1 MIFLGLILWYQPFF
15 TRILSGW
22 DRLYFVYKYYRFL
35 SLTWELFCGSI
46 ANKQCF
52 ISVIGVQENDNERRY
67 FMKERMQRFM
77 AGRYGN
83 DQLNQFI
90 FIVAII
96 SMVLEII
103 TRQSLFYTL
112 TLVLLILAY
121 VRVFSRNI
129 NKRYEENMKFLQK
142 KDMILNKFCKQKY
155 YAAQRRNFHIY
166 TCPQCK
172 QKIRIPKGKGKIR
185 ITCPK
190 CRTSFIKKS

>member
-1 MIFLGLILWYQPFF
+1 
-15 TRILSGW
+15 
-22 DRLYFVYKYYRFL
+22 
-35 SLTWELFCGSI
+35 
-46 ANKQCF
+46 
-52 ISVIGVQENDNERRY
+52 
-67 FMKERMQRFM
+67 MKERMQRFM

-112 TLVLLILAY
+112 TLVLLILVY

-142 KDMILNKFCKQKY
+142 KDAILNKFRKQKY

-172 QKIRIPKGKGKIR
+172 QKIRIPKGKGKIS

>member
-1 MIFLGLILWYQPFF
+1 
-15 TRILSGW
+15 
-22 DRLYFVYKYYRFL
+22 
-35 SLTWELFCGSI
+35 
-46 ANKQCF
+46 
-52 ISVIGVQENDNERRY
+52 
-67 FMKERMQRFM
+67 MKERMQRFM

-142 KDMILNKFCKQKY
+142 KDAILDKFRKQKY

-172 QKIRIPKGKGKIR
+172 QKIRIPKGKGKIS

>member
-1 MIFLGLILWYQPFF
+1 
-15 TRILSGW
+15 
-22 DRLYFVYKYYRFL
+22 
-35 SLTWELFCGSI
+35 
-46 ANKQCF
+46 
-52 ISVIGVQENDNERRY
+52 
-67 FMKERMQRFM
+67 MKERMQRFM

-90 FIVAII
+90 FIVAIV

-142 KDMILNKFCKQKY
+142 KDAILNKFRKQKY

-172 QKIRIPKGKGKIR
+172 QKIRIPKGKGKIS

>member
-1 MIFLGLILWYQPFF
+1 
-15 TRILSGW
+15 
-22 DRLYFVYKYYRFL
+22 
-35 SLTWELFCGSI
+35 
-46 ANKQCF
+46 
-52 ISVIGVQENDNERRY
+52 
-67 FMKERMQRFM
+67 MKERMQRFM

-83 DQLNQFI
+83 DQLHQFI

-142 KDMILNKFCKQKY
+142 KDAILNKFRKQKY

-172 QKIRIPKGKGKIR
+172 QKIRIPKGKGKIS

>member
-1 MIFLGLILWYQPFF
+1 
-15 TRILSGW
+15 
-22 DRLYFVYKYYRFL
+22 
-35 SLTWELFCGSI
+35 
-46 ANKQCF
+46 
-52 ISVIGVQENDNERRY
+52 
-67 FMKERMQRFM
+67 MKERMQRFI

-142 KDMILNKFCKQKY
+142 KDAILNKFRKQKY

-172 QKIRIPKGKGKIR
+172 QKIRIPKGKGKIS

>member
-1 MIFLGLILWYQPFF
+1 
-15 TRILSGW
+15 
-22 DRLYFVYKYYRFL
+22 
-35 SLTWELFCGSI
+35 
-46 ANKQCF
+46 
-52 ISVIGVQENDNERRY
+52 
-67 FMKERMQRFM
+67 MKERMQRFM

-142 KDMILNKFCKQKY
+142 KDAISNKFRRQKY

-172 QKIRIPKGKGKIR
+172 QKIRIPKGKGKIS

>member
-1 MIFLGLILWYQPFF
+1 
-15 TRILSGW
+15 
-22 DRLYFVYKYYRFL
+22 
-35 SLTWELFCGSI
+35 
-46 ANKQCF
+46 
-52 ISVIGVQENDNERRY
+52 
-67 FMKERMQRFM
+67 MKERMQRFM

-96 SMVLEII
+96 SMVLEIV

-142 KDMILNKFCKQKY
+142 KDAILNKFRKQKY
-155 YAAQRRNFHIY
+155 YAAQRRDFHIY

-172 QKIRIPKGKGKIR
+172 QKIRIPKGKGKIS

>member
-1 MIFLGLILWYQPFF
+1 
-15 TRILSGW
+15 
-22 DRLYFVYKYYRFL
+22 
-35 SLTWELFCGSI
+35 
-46 ANKQCF
+46 
-52 ISVIGVQENDNERRY
+52 
-67 FMKERMQRFM
+67 MKERMQRFM

-142 KDMILNKFCKQKY
+142 KDAILNKFRKQKY

-172 QKIRIPKGKGKIR
+172 QKIRIPKGKGKIS

-190 CRTSFIKKS
+190 CRTSFIKRS

>member
-1 MIFLGLILWYQPFF
+1 
-15 TRILSGW
+15 
-22 DRLYFVYKYYRFL
+22 
-35 SLTWELFCGSI
+35 
-46 ANKQCF
+46 
-52 ISVIGVQENDNERRY
+52 
-67 FMKERMQRFM
+67 MKERMQRFM

-142 KDMILNKFCKQKY
+142 KDAILNKSRRQKY

-172 QKIRIPKGKGKIR
+172 QKIRIPKGKGKIS

>member
-1 MIFLGLILWYQPFF
+1 
-15 TRILSGW
+15 
-22 DRLYFVYKYYRFL
+22 
-35 SLTWELFCGSI
+35 
-46 ANKQCF
+46 
-52 ISVIGVQENDNERRY
+52 
-67 FMKERMQRFM
+67 MKERMQRFM

-96 SMVLEII
+96 SMVLDII

-142 KDMILNKFCKQKY
+142 KDAILNKFRKQKY

-166 TCPQCK
+166 TCHQCK
-172 QKIRIPKGKGKIR
+172 QKIRIPKGKGKIS

>member
-1 MIFLGLILWYQPFF
+1 
-15 TRILSGW
+15 
-22 DRLYFVYKYYRFL
+22 
-35 SLTWELFCGSI
+35 
-46 ANKQCF
+46 
-52 ISVIGVQENDNERRY
+52 
-67 FMKERMQRFM
+67 MKERMQRFM

-142 KDMILNKFCKQKY
+142 KDAILNKFRKQKY

-172 QKIRIPKGKGKIR
+172 QKIRIPKGKGKIS

-190 CRTSFIKKS
+190 CRTSIIKKS

>member
-1 MIFLGLILWYQPFF
+1 
-15 TRILSGW
+15 
-22 DRLYFVYKYYRFL
+22 
-35 SLTWELFCGSI
+35 
-46 ANKQCF
+46 
-52 ISVIGVQENDNERRY
+52 
-67 FMKERMQRFM
+67 MKERMQRFM

-129 NKRYEENMKFLQK
+129 NKRYEENMKFLKK
-142 KDMILNKFCKQKY
+142 KDAILNKFRKQKY

-172 QKIRIPKGKGKIR
+172 QKIRIPKGKGKIS

>member
-1 MIFLGLILWYQPFF
+1 
-15 TRILSGW
+15 
-22 DRLYFVYKYYRFL
+22 
-35 SLTWELFCGSI
+35 
-46 ANKQCF
+46 
-52 ISVIGVQENDNERRY
+52 
-67 FMKERMQRFM
+67 MKERMQRFM

-142 KDMILNKFCKQKY
+142 KDAILNKFRKQKY
-155 YAAQRRNFHIY
+155 YAAQRRNFHMY
-166 TCPQCK
+166 TGPQCK
-172 QKIRIPKGKGKIR
+172 QKIRIPKGKGKIS

>member
-1 MIFLGLILWYQPFF
+1 
-15 TRILSGW
+15 
-22 DRLYFVYKYYRFL
+22 
-35 SLTWELFCGSI
+35 
-46 ANKQCF
+46 
-52 ISVIGVQENDNERRY
+52 
-67 FMKERMQRFM
+67 MKERMQRFM

-142 KDMILNKFCKQKY
+142 KDAILNKFRKQKY

-172 QKIRIPKGKGKIR
+172 QKIRIPKGKGKIS

-190 CRTSFIKKS
+190 CRTSFIKTS

>member
-1 MIFLGLILWYQPFF
+1 
-15 TRILSGW
+15 
-22 DRLYFVYKYYRFL
+22 
-35 SLTWELFCGSI
+35 
-46 ANKQCF
+46 
-52 ISVIGVQENDNERRY
+52 
-67 FMKERMQRFM
+67 MKERMQRFM

-129 NKRYEENMKFLQK
+129 NKRYQENMKFLQK
-142 KDMILNKFCKQKY
+142 KDAILNKFRKQKY

-172 QKIRIPKGKGKIR
+172 QKIRIPKGKGKIS

>member
-1 MIFLGLILWYQPFF
+1 
-15 TRILSGW
+15 
-22 DRLYFVYKYYRFL
+22 
-35 SLTWELFCGSI
+35 
-46 ANKQCF
+46 
-52 ISVIGVQENDNERRY
+52 
-67 FMKERMQRFM
+67 MQRFM

-142 KDMILNKFCKQKY
+142 KDAILNKFRKQKY

-172 QKIRIPKGKGKIR
+172 QKIRIPKGKGKIS

>member
-1 MIFLGLILWYQPFF
+1 
-15 TRILSGW
+15 
-22 DRLYFVYKYYRFL
+22 
-35 SLTWELFCGSI
+35 
-46 ANKQCF
+46 
-52 ISVIGVQENDNERRY
+52 
-67 FMKERMQRFM
+67 MKERMQRFM

-142 KDMILNKFCKQKY
+142 KDAILNKFRRQKY

-172 QKIRIPKGKGKIR
+172 QKIRIPKGKGKIS

-190 CRTSFIKKS
+190 CRTSFIKKELTILQVLVVIFLKNTRCF

>member
-1 MIFLGLILWYQPFF
+1 
-15 TRILSGW
+15 
-22 DRLYFVYKYYRFL
+22 
-35 SLTWELFCGSI
+35 
-46 ANKQCF
+46 
-52 ISVIGVQENDNERRY
+52 
-67 FMKERMQRFM
+67 MKERMQRFM

-142 KDMILNKFCKQKY
+142 KDAILNKFRKQKY
-155 YAAQRRNFHIY
+155 YAAQRRNYHIY

-172 QKIRIPKGKGKIR
+172 QKIRIPKGKGKIS

-190 CRTSFIKKS
+190 CRTSFIKKELTILQVLVVIFFEK

>member
-1 MIFLGLILWYQPFF
+1 
-15 TRILSGW
+15 
-22 DRLYFVYKYYRFL
+22 
-35 SLTWELFCGSI
+35 
-46 ANKQCF
+46 
-52 ISVIGVQENDNERRY
+52 
-67 FMKERMQRFM
+67 MKERMQRFM

-129 NKRYEENMKFLQK
+129 NKRWEGNMKFLQK
-142 KDMILNKFCKQKY
+142 KDAILNKFRKQKY

-172 QKIRIPKGKGKIR
+172 QKIRIPKGKGKIS

>member
-1 MIFLGLILWYQPFF
+1 
-15 TRILSGW
+15 
-22 DRLYFVYKYYRFL
+22 
-35 SLTWELFCGSI
+35 
-46 ANKQCF
+46 
-52 ISVIGVQENDNERRY
+52 
-67 FMKERMQRFM
+67 MKERMQRFM

-129 NKRYEENMKFLQK
+129 NKLYEENMKFLQK
-142 KDMILNKFCKQKY
+142 KDAILNKFRKQKY
-155 YAAQRRNFHIY
+155 YAAQRRNYHIY

-172 QKIRIPKGKGKIR
+172 QKIRIPKGKGKIS

>member
-1 MIFLGLILWYQPFF
+1 
-15 TRILSGW
+15 
-22 DRLYFVYKYYRFL
+22 
-35 SLTWELFCGSI
+35 
-46 ANKQCF
+46 
-52 ISVIGVQENDNERRY
+52 
-67 FMKERMQRFM
+67 MKERMQRFM

-142 KDMILNKFCKQKY
+142 KDAILNKFRKQKY

-172 QKIRIPKGKGKIR
+172 QKIRIPKGKGKIS
-185 ITCPK
+185 ITCPEVQNL
-190 CRTSFIKKS
+190 FY

>member
-1 MIFLGLILWYQPFF
+1 
-15 TRILSGW
+15 
-22 DRLYFVYKYYRFL
+22 
-35 SLTWELFCGSI
+35 
-46 ANKQCF
+46 
-52 ISVIGVQENDNERRY
+52 
-67 FMKERMQRFM
+67 MKERMQRFM

-142 KDMILNKFCKQKY
+142 KDAILNKFRKQKY
-155 YAAQRRNFHIY
+155 YAAQRRNYHIY

-172 QKIRIPKGKGKIR
+172 QKIRIPKGKGKIS

-190 CRTSFIKKS
+190 CRTSFIKKELTIFKFFCNFFRKNKMFLTEKRWYK

>member
-1 MIFLGLILWYQPFF
+1 
-15 TRILSGW
+15 
-22 DRLYFVYKYYRFL
+22 
-35 SLTWELFCGSI
+35 
-46 ANKQCF
+46 
-52 ISVIGVQENDNERRY
+52 
-67 FMKERMQRFM
+67 MKERMQRFM
-77 AGRYGN
+77 AGRYDN

-142 KDMILNKFCKQKY
+142 KDAILNKFRRQKY

-172 QKIRIPKGKGKIR
+172 QKIRIPKGKGKIS

>member
-1 MIFLGLILWYQPFF
+1 
-15 TRILSGW
+15 
-22 DRLYFVYKYYRFL
+22 
-35 SLTWELFCGSI
+35 
-46 ANKQCF
+46 
-52 ISVIGVQENDNERRY
+52 
-67 FMKERMQRFM
+67 MKERMQRFM

-112 TLVLLILAY
+112 RLVLLILAY

-142 KDMILNKFCKQKY
+142 KDAILNKFRKQKY

-172 QKIRIPKGKGKIR
+172 QKIRIPKGKGKIS

>member
-1 MIFLGLILWYQPFF
+1 
-15 TRILSGW
+15 
-22 DRLYFVYKYYRFL
+22 
-35 SLTWELFCGSI
+35 
-46 ANKQCF
+46 
-52 ISVIGVQENDNERRY
+52 
-67 FMKERMQRFM
+67 MKERMQRFM

-142 KDMILNKFCKQKY
+142 KDAILNKFRKQKY

-172 QKIRIPKGKGKIR
+172 QKICIPKGKGKIS

>member
-1 MIFLGLILWYQPFF
+1 
-15 TRILSGW
+15 
-22 DRLYFVYKYYRFL
+22 
-35 SLTWELFCGSI
+35 
-46 ANKQCF
+46 
-52 ISVIGVQENDNERRY
+52 
-67 FMKERMQRFM
+67 MKERMQRFM

-96 SMVLEII
+96 SMVLEMI

-142 KDMILNKFCKQKY
+142 KDAILNKFRKQKY

-172 QKIRIPKGKGKIR
+172 QKIRIPKGKGKIS

>member
-1 MIFLGLILWYQPFF
+1 
-15 TRILSGW
+15 
-22 DRLYFVYKYYRFL
+22 
-35 SLTWELFCGSI
+35 
-46 ANKQCF
+46 
-52 ISVIGVQENDNERRY
+52 
-67 FMKERMQRFM
+67 MKERMQRFM

-103 TRQSLFYTL
+103 MRQSLFYTL

-142 KDMILNKFCKQKY
+142 KDAILNKFRKQKY

-172 QKIRIPKGKGKIR
+172 QKIRIPKGKGKIS

-190 CRTSFIKKS
+190 CRNSFIKKS

>member
-1 MIFLGLILWYQPFF
+1 
-15 TRILSGW
+15 
-22 DRLYFVYKYYRFL
+22 
-35 SLTWELFCGSI
+35 
-46 ANKQCF
+46 
-52 ISVIGVQENDNERRY
+52 
-67 FMKERMQRFM
+67 MKERMQRFM

-142 KDMILNKFCKQKY
+142 KDAILNKFRKQKY

-166 TCPQCK
+166 TCPTCK
-172 QKIRIPKGKGKIR
+172 QKIRIPKGKGKIS

-190 CRTSFIKKS
+190 CKASFIKKS

>member
-1 MIFLGLILWYQPFF
+1 
-15 TRILSGW
+15 
-22 DRLYFVYKYYRFL
+22 
-35 SLTWELFCGSI
+35 
-46 ANKQCF
+46 
-52 ISVIGVQENDNERRY
+52 
-67 FMKERMQRFM
+67 MKERMQRFM

-129 NKRYEENMKFLQK
+129 NKRYEENMKFLQR
-142 KDMILNKFCKQKY
+142 KDAILNKFRKQKY
-155 YAAQRRNFHIY
+155 YAAQRRNYHIY

-172 QKIRIPKGKGKIR
+172 QKIRIPKGKGKIS

-190 CRTSFIKKS
+190 CRTSFIIKS

>member
-1 MIFLGLILWYQPFF
+1 
-15 TRILSGW
+15 
-22 DRLYFVYKYYRFL
+22 
-35 SLTWELFCGSI
+35 
-46 ANKQCF
+46 
-52 ISVIGVQENDNERRY
+52 
-67 FMKERMQRFM
+67 MKERMQRFM

-129 NKRYEENMKFLQK
+129 NKRYEEMVYFAEERCNFEKRNRFKFLDQQK
-142 KDMILNKFCKQKY
+142 
-155 YAAQRRNFHIY
+155 YAAQRRNLSYLCGDIVRVE
-166 TCPQCK
+166 CK
-172 QKIRIPKGKGKIR
+172 Q
-185 ITCPK
+185 TE
-190 CRTSFIKKS
+190 

>member
-1 MIFLGLILWYQPFF
+1 
-15 TRILSGW
+15 
-22 DRLYFVYKYYRFL
+22 
-35 SLTWELFCGSI
+35 
-46 ANKQCF
+46 
-52 ISVIGVQENDNERRY
+52 
-67 FMKERMQRFM
+67 MKERMQRFM

-112 TLVLLILAY
+112 TLVLLIFAY

-142 KDMILNKFCKQKY
+142 KDAILNKFRKQKY

-172 QKIRIPKGKGKIR
+172 QKIRIPKGKGKIS

>member
-1 MIFLGLILWYQPFF
+1 
-15 TRILSGW
+15 
-22 DRLYFVYKYYRFL
+22 
-35 SLTWELFCGSI
+35 
-46 ANKQCF
+46 
-52 ISVIGVQENDNERRY
+52 
-67 FMKERMQRFM
+67 MKERMQRFM

-142 KDMILNKFCKQKY
+142 KDAMLNKFRRQKY

-172 QKIRIPKGKGKIR
+172 QKIRIPKGKGKIS

-190 CRTSFIKKS
+190 CRTSVIKES

>member
-1 MIFLGLILWYQPFF
+1 
-15 TRILSGW
+15 
-22 DRLYFVYKYYRFL
+22 
-35 SLTWELFCGSI
+35 
-46 ANKQCF
+46 
-52 ISVIGVQENDNERRY
+52 
-67 FMKERMQRFM
+67 MKERMQRFM

-129 NKRYEENMKFLQK
+129 NRRYEENMKFLQK
-142 KDMILNKFCKQKY
+142 KDAILNKFRKQKY

-172 QKIRIPKGKGKIR
+172 QKIRIPKGKGKIS

-190 CRTSFIKKS
+190 CRTSFSKKS

>member
-1 MIFLGLILWYQPFF
+1 
-15 TRILSGW
+15 
-22 DRLYFVYKYYRFL
+22 
-35 SLTWELFCGSI
+35 
-46 ANKQCF
+46 
-52 ISVIGVQENDNERRY
+52 
-67 FMKERMQRFM
+67 MKERMQRFM

-142 KDMILNKFCKQKY
+142 KDAILNKFRRQKS
-155 YAAQRRNFHIY
+155 YAAPRRNFHIY

-172 QKIRIPKGKGKIR
+172 QKIRIPKGKGKIS

>member
-1 MIFLGLILWYQPFF
+1 
-15 TRILSGW
+15 
-22 DRLYFVYKYYRFL
+22 
-35 SLTWELFCGSI
+35 
-46 ANKQCF
+46 
-52 ISVIGVQENDNERRY
+52 
-67 FMKERMQRFM
+67 MKERMQRFM
-77 AGRYGN
+77 AGRYVN

-142 KDMILNKFCKQKY
+142 KDAILNKFRKQKY

-172 QKIRIPKGKGKIR
+172 QKIRIPKGKGKIS

>member
-1 MIFLGLILWYQPFF
+1 
-15 TRILSGW
+15 
-22 DRLYFVYKYYRFL
+22 
-35 SLTWELFCGSI
+35 
-46 ANKQCF
+46 
-52 ISVIGVQENDNERRY
+52 
-67 FMKERMQRFM
+67 MKERMQRFM

-142 KDMILNKFCKQKY
+142 KDAILNKFRKQKY

-172 QKIRIPKGKGKIR
+172 QKIRIPKGKGKIC